1 MGGGRRRGEACGLTR
16 GAWTVSTLHDNLR
29 HVQTKDAESVHP
41 EVTEASGG
49 YLSSNH

>member
-1 MGGGRRRGEACGLTR
+1 MWGNRGGERHVGLH

-29 HVQTKDAESVHP
+29 HVHTKDAESVHP